1 MAKTTTKKN
10 EKNEKIKSLIHYY
23 NWYFIKF
30 YLKLYIGTNTKPDE
44 VEIYKYATEILRP
57 TEAVLKSLKQ
67 YTGCGE
73 LIRKAISTPNRQ
85 NEEEAWNAL
94 CPSVSKLKDY
104 YEFAKKIAE
113 AFPQLLKKLCTGN
126 VENNLRNYQTVL
138 KCFGDVLHFVSQWDD
153 LKVIF
158 I

>member
-1 MAKTTTKKN
+1 M
-10 EKNEKIKSLIHYY
+10 
-23 NWYFIKF
+23 
-30 YLKLYIGTNTKPDE
+30 
-44 VEIYKYATEILRP
+44 RP
-57 TEAVLKSLKQ
+57 TDAVLKSLKQ

-113 AFPQLLKKLCTGN
+113 AFPQLLKKLCTGS
-126 VENNLRNYQTVL
+126 VENNLKNYQTIL
-138 KCFGDVLHFVSQWDD
+138 KCFGDILHFVSLWDD
-153 LKVIF
+153 LKVHRIF
-158 I
+158 LVILFYPLTQERKNKIYKEKYIKIIK